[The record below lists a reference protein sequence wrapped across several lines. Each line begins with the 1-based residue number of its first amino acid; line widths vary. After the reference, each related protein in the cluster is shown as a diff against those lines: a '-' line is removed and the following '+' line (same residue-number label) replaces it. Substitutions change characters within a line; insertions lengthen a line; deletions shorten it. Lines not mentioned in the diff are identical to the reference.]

1 MRLVMYYMLPLI
13 HGILDKILNVPFHRS
28 RHVILHCIIGRI
40 IKLQF
45 LNIFT
50 SINSLLTKLRKNFLH
65 IFLFFTITLKNRVEL
80 FYYLTNFLSLTTR
93 IKKNNK

>member
-1 MRLVMYYMLPLI
+1 MYYVLSLI

-28 RHVILHCIIGRI
+28 RHVVLHCIIGRI

-50 SINSLLTKLRKNFLH
+50 SINNLITKLWKNFLH
-65 IFLFFTITLKNRVEL
+65 IFLFFTIKLKNRVEL
-80 FYYLTNFLSLTTR
+80 FYYLTNSLSLTTR
-93 IKKNNK
+93 IKKHNK